1 MKYVATHRIKLVES
15 IYNFAELAEVTADG
29 LNRDIHTCYPAPIEV
44 VIPNSHRNEN
54 GYFEQTKISENLL
67 QLLSIWYNRGTRIIF
82 EPTYIGS
89 ATVLQIKHPRK
100 AFSYEMVSSLP
111 DSYIRSGNVTTDKAY
126 AYGKKLI
133 EACNACNLIP
143 FDKLELGYKIIAR
156 QCFEPGR
163 NIKVLSPNKKTIPE
177 ALAEVQTAHDI
188 AAIFDT
194 TACSAESSLDDIQ
207 LQFYARVF
215 DIQMPEWY
223 LRSTL
228 VRKDEISS
236 KGNHYFDLY
245 NLPFVDA
252 TAYTQAPQFDSQ
264 GHIKTYDGNDFEAQA
279 IPTSA
284 IRDAQPQR
292 LHNPTAEHKQLVEQ
306 VMFYLNMPIDQQKE
320 FMTSNYGYCDQCH
333 EYYELR
339 DGCSC
344 GHCKPADDIEM
355 ACREYALSR
364 ALY

>member
-15 IYNFAELAEVTADG
+15 IYNFAELTEVTADG
-29 LNRDIHTCYPAPIEV
+29 LTKDIHDCYPAPIEV
-44 VIPNSHRNEN
+44 VIPNSHRKEN
-54 GYFEQTKISENLL
+54 GYFELTKISANLL

-82 EPTYIGS
+82 EPSYLRS

-100 AFSYEMVSSLP
+100 AFNYEWVPSLP
-111 DSYIRSGNVTTDKAY
+111 DAYLRSGNVTPDKAY

-163 NIKVLSPNKKTIPE
+163 NIRVLSPNKKTIPE
-177 ALAEVQTAHDI
+177 ALAELQTAHDI
-188 AAIFDT
+188 EAIFDT
-194 TACSAESSLDDIQ
+194 TACTSTTNLDDTQ

-223 LRSTL
+223 LRATL
-228 VRKDEISS
+228 IRKNEISS
-236 KGNHYFDLY
+236 KGKPYVDLY
-245 NLPFVDA
+245 NMPFIDS
-252 TAYTQAPQFDSQ
+252 TQYTQAPQFDSQ
-264 GHIKTYDGNDFEAQA
+264 GHIKAYDGNDFEAQA

-284 IRDAQPQR
+284 IRDAQPHK
-292 LHNPTAEHKQLVEQ
+292 LTNPDAERKQLTEQ
-306 VMFYLNMPIDQQKE
+306 VMYFLNMSIPEQKQ
-320 FMTSNYGYCDQCH
+320 FMTSNYGYCDECH

-339 DGCSC
+339 DGCTC
-344 GHCKPADDIEM
+344 GHCKPADDIEL
-355 ACREYALSR
+355 ACREYDLSK

>member
-15 IYNFAELAEVTADG
+15 IYNFEELATVTEDG
-29 LNRDIHTCYPAPIEV
+29 LTKELHQCYPAPIEV
-44 VIPNSHRNEN
+44 VIPNSHRKDN
-54 GYFEQTKISENLL
+54 GYFEMTKINENLL

-82 EPTYIGS
+82 EPTYLRP
-89 ATVLQIKHPRK
+89 AVCLQIKYPRK
-100 AFSYEMVSSLP
+100 AFSYEMVPSLP

-126 AYGKKLI
+126 AYGKTLI
-133 EACNACNLIP
+133 KACNACNLIP
-143 FDKLELGYKIIAR
+143 FDKLELGYKLIAR

-163 NIKVLSPNKKTIPE
+163 NIRVLSPNKKTIPE
-177 ALAEVQTAHDI
+177 ALSELQAAHDI

-194 TACSAESSLDDIQ
+194 SAYSTETQLDDIK

-223 LRSTL
+223 LRATVL
-228 VRKDEISS
+228 RKDEISI
-236 KGNHYFDLY
+236 KGNHYADIY

-264 GHIKTYDGNDFEAQA
+264 GNIKSYDGNDFEAQA

-292 LHNPTAEHKQLVEQ
+292 LRNPEAERRQLTEQ
-306 VMFYLNMPIDQQKE
+306 VMFFLNMPVEQQKE
-320 FMTSNYGYCDQCH
+320 FMTNNYGYCDQCH

-344 GHCKPADDIEM
+344 GHCKPADDVEM